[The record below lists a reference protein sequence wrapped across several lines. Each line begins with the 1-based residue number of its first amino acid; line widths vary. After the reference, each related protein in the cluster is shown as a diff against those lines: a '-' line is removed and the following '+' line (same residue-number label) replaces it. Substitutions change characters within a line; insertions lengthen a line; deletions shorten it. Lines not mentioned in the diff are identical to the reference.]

1 MKHPNPE
8 TPSTEIDHDDW
19 SNAEYSAPSVAAP
32 TPSPAK
38 ATSSSAA
45 KKPKESHPTNHEPQ
59 GIEDL
64 DKGPEIPHRDK
75 PDHFPAFMSRSAM
88 FKAGRSYEDM
98 ATFTEFP
105 AQGCTLRCR
114 GPRLTMKDKHVW
126 ETAIQIAKESSPG
139 LSSSFEIGLRDFARR
154 MGHKDFC
161 SKTLAPIWDSLERLA
176 CARIEFDI
184 PGQCSGVGSM
194 LSTAVKRG
202 NRFYLRLNPD
212 FALPALMGD
221 KQIMIRSERRAK
233 LSSALAQW
241 LHDFYSTHSTY
252 RDHDLAY
259 LRELCGYDS
268 THRNFPIKLD
278 QAMKELVATAPELI
292 ASFEMIKVGRESDL
306 WNLRAVRGQEKASYK
321 MPAAIPSKK
330 NRRFTGVSL

>member
-1 MKHPNPE
+1 MKHLTPN
-8 TPSTEIDHDDW
+8 SATEYDHDDW
-19 SNAEYSAPSVAAP
+19 SNAEYTAPSAVASAGLHEPMPKSAPEGQKAP
-32 TPSPAK
+32 
-38 ATSSSAA
+38 
-45 KKPKESHPTNHEPQ
+45 HPTNLEQ
-59 GIEDL
+59 EEFEDK

-75 PDHFPAFMSRSAM
+75 PDYFPAFMSRSAM
-88 FKAGRSYEDM
+88 FKAGRASEDM
-98 ATFTEFP
+98 STFIEFP

-161 SKTLAPIWDSLERLA
+161 SKTLTPIWDSLERLA

-194 LSTAVKRG
+194 LSTAVKRD

-221 KQIMIRSERRAK
+221 KQFKIRSERRAK

-241 LHDFYSTHSTY
+241 LHDFYSTHSAA
-252 RDHDLAY
+252 RDLDLGY

-268 THRNFPIKLD
+268 IPRNFPNKLD
-278 QAMKELVATAPELI
+278 QAMKELSDIAPELI
-292 ASFEMIKVGRESDL
+292 ASFEIIKVGRDSDL
-306 WNLRAVRGQEKASYK
+306 WTLRALRGPEGASYK
-321 MPAAIPSKK
+321 MPAALPTKK
-330 NRRFTGVSL
+330 TRRFAGVAL

>member
-1 MKHPNPE
+1 MKHLNPN
-8 TPSTEIDHDDW
+8 SATEYDHDDW
-19 SNAEYSAPSVAAP
+19 SNAEYTAPSTVASAGRHDSTP
-32 TPSPAK
+32 TPAPQK
-38 ATSSSAA
+38 HATPR
-45 KKPKESHPTNHEPQ
+45 PKNLEQEEFKDN
-59 GIEDL
+59 

-88 FKAGRSYEDM
+88 FKAGRSSEDM

-161 SKTLAPIWDSLERLA
+161 SKTLTPIWDSLERLA

-194 LSTAVKRG
+194 LSTAVKRN

-221 KQIMIRSERRAK
+221 KQFKIRSERRAK

-241 LHDFYSTHSTY
+241 LHDFYSTHSAA
-252 RDHDLAY
+252 RDLDLGY

-268 THRNFPIKLD
+268 IPRNFPNKLD
-278 QAMKELVATAPELI
+278 QAMKELSDIAPELI
-292 ASFEMIKVGRESDL
+292 ASFEIIKVGREGDL
-306 WNLRAVRGQEKASYK
+306 WKLRAVRGPESASYK
-321 MPAAIPSKK
+321 MPAALPSKK
-330 NRRFTGVSL
+330 PRRFGGVAL